1 MAEVINV
8 TTGKPK
14 VGGAISEA
22 PAGTTLPTDAT
33 SALANAFVNFG
44 YVSEDGLTNSNTA
57 ENEQTV
63 AWGGDVVMDT
73 MTSKPDQFTYTLIE
87 ATNVDALKHVYGSS
101 NVSGTLTTGIVINA
115 NSTEQAEK
123 VIVIDMVLRGPAVKR
138 IVIPRGKVL
147 TVGDIVY
154 NDTDPVG
161 YEVTLAAY
169 PDASGNTHYEYI
181 KKSS

>member
-1 MAEVINV
+1 MATVNNV

-14 VGGAISEA
+14 IGGAISEA
-22 PAGTTLPTDAT
+22 PIGTALPTNAT
-33 SALANAFVNFG
+33 AALNEAFVNFG

-63 AWGGDVVMDT
+63 AWGGDVVLDT
-73 MTSKPDQFTYTLIE
+73 QTSKPDQFTYTLIE
-87 ATNVDALKHVYGSS
+87 ATNVDALKHVYGDD
-101 NVSGTLTTGIVINA
+101 NVSGALATGITVNA
-115 NSTEQAEK
+115 NSKEQVEK
-123 VIVIDMVLRGPAVKR
+123 EIVIDMVLRNNALKR

-147 TVGDIVY
+147 SVGDIVY

-161 YEVTLAAY
+161 YPVTLAAY

-181 KKSS
+181 KSA